1 MSHSVV
7 SKFQPASLTAESD
20 YICAYTQNRVLR
32 LSSNLLDLLDGW
44 SSREGTIEEEKK
56 LAKQVL
62 GLFQKVYMQH
72 I

>member
-1 MSHSVV
+1 M
-7 SKFQPASLTAESD
+7 
-20 YICAYTQNRVLR
+20 LR

-72 I
+72 V